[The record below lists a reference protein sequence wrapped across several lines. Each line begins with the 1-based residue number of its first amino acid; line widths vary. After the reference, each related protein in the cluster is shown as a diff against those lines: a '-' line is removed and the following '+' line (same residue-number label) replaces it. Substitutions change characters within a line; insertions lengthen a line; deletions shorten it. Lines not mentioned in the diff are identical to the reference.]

1 MWALD
6 AVSRL
11 PYPCRGLLGL
21 LWALCLLVGCRS
33 TNSVL
38 LNYEGQMGMGAYAQ
52 AAQTTVQAAEKGD
65 GDELLWRLLAGKAY
79 LLAPS
84 SEEAVAQLD
93 LAEDLFQ
100 ANDSSTALKAG
111 AEQAKAMLGSELSF
125 AYRGFGQDRIFCC
138 LYKGLAYASLGNVA
152 ATRTELNRAA
162 EHQENWLFER
172 RREIAQAEQELEEA
186 VARQDAS
193 QRTAE
198 VDPLAQQGLFWQDA
212 AFAESVRQ
220 NTGFDMATSGN
231 LERLAAADY
240 SNAYLAHLC
249 GIFRW
254 LQGDGG
260 REFLRDAAALRPASP
275 LLQGDF
281 QAVSQGGRPRNQVWL
296 YVEDGLCPARTE
308 WRLDLPLFLL
318 PYVGRYAL
326 YAGMALPRLEER
338 SAAAERYWLGGGA
351 QGEVPLEVLE
361 NVDRL
366 VRTEYDVYM
375 RGALKREIVRTLAKV
390 SAQVAFQ
397 IAIDNCEDGGA
408 RLALKVAEIGVG
420 AWAAG
425 TTAADLREWVSLPK
439 VVWVGRIERPGDG
452 KLSLVAET
460 GGLRESLALEVPEGN
475 TLVWVRKFAPSSPM
489 VARVVTYP
497 NP

>member
-1 MWALD
+1 M
-6 AVSRL
+6 
-11 PYPCRGLLGL
+11 
-21 LWALCLLVGCRS
+21 
-33 TNSVL
+33 
-38 LNYEGQMGMGAYAQ
+38 
-52 AAQTTVQAAEKGD
+52 
-65 GDELLWRLLAGKAY
+65 
-79 LLAPS
+79 
-84 SEEAVAQLD
+84 
-93 LAEDLFQ
+93 
-100 ANDSSTALKAG
+100 
-111 AEQAKAMLGSELSF
+111 
-125 AYRGFGQDRIFCC
+125 
-138 LYKGLAYASLGNVA
+138 
-152 ATRTELNRAA
+152 
-162 EHQENWLFER
+162 
-172 RREIAQAEQELEEA
+172 
-186 VARQDAS
+186 
-193 QRTAE
+193 
-198 VDPLAQQGLFWQDA
+198 
-212 AFAESVRQ
+212 
-220 NTGFDMATSGN
+220 
-231 LERLAAADY
+231 
-240 SNAYLAHLC
+240 
-249 GIFRW
+249 
-254 LQGDGG
+254 
-260 REFLRDAAALRPASP
+260 
-275 LLQGDF
+275 
-281 QAVSQGGRPRNQVWL
+281 SQGGRPRNQVWL

-351 QGEVPLEVLE
+351 QGEVALEVLE

-397 IAIDNCEDGGA
+397 IAIDNCEDSGA
-408 RLALKVAEIGVG
+408 RLALKVAQIGVG

-475 TLVWVRKFAPSSPM
+475 TLVWVRKYAPSSPM